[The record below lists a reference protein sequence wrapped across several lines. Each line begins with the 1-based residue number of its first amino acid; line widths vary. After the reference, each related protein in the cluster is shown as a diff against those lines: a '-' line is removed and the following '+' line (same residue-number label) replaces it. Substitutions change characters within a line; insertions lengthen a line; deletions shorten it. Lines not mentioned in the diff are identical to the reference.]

1 MSDTSAT
8 LKDMDIAPDIALAER
23 LFAELRDRTS
33 DTRGVTRMSYGPG
46 EEIAHAILRREAEA
60 LKLAVETDAAC
71 NQYLTLPGQT
81 DAPRIVIGSHL
92 DSVPKGGNFDGAAGV
107 LMGLSVLSGIVAA
120 GRVPPRP
127 ITVMAIRAE
136 ESAWFSAS
144 YIGSRAAFGQL
155 KAQELDTVV
164 RAGDGVTLGE
174 AITMAGG
181 NVNEVAAGGGHWAP
195 DDVGVFLE
203 PHIEQGPVLA
213 TKGMPLGI
221 VSDIRGSLRY
231 RHAVCH
237 GAYAH
242 SGTTPRLAR
251 RDSVLAVSALV
262 IGLEQLW
269 RQFEAQGRDLT
280 VTVGETATDPEES
293 SFSKVAGLV
302 RFSLDIRS
310 NARATLDEFEIELE
324 VLTTSIEKDRNVR
337 FEFGTRTST
346 APASMHP
353 AVIAG
358 LRHAADEV
366 RQPVP
371 EMPCGAGHDAA
382 TFADLGI
389 PTGMLFLRNTNGS
402 HNPDEH
408 MDIIDFGAGA
418 AILMRFCLSPPD
430 IPQ

>member
-1 MSDTSAT
+1 MSDTSAA
-8 LKDMDIAPDIALAER
+8 LEDRDIAPDIALAVR
-23 LFAELRDRTS
+23 LFGELRDRTA

-71 NQYLTLPGQT
+71 NQYLTLQGQT
-81 DAPRIVIGSHL
+81 NTPGIVIGSHL
-92 DSVPKGGNFDGAAGV
+92 DSVPNGGNFDGAAGV
-107 LMGLSVLSGIVAA
+107 LMGLSVLSGIVGA

-174 AITMAGG
+174 AITKAGG
-181 NVNEVAAGGGHWAP
+181 NIHDVAAGGGHWAP

-251 RDSVLAVSALV
+251 RDAVLAVSALV
-262 IGLEQLW
+262 IGVEQLW
-269 RQFEAQGRDLT
+269 RQFEAQGKDLT
-280 VTVGETATDPEES
+280 VTVGEIATDPKEG
-293 SFSKVAGLV
+293 SFSKVAGLA

-310 NARATLDEFEIELE
+310 NSGATLDEFAFELE
-324 VLTTSIEKDRNVR
+324 VLTASIEKDRNVS

-346 APASMHP
+346 TPAGMHP

-358 LRHAADEV
+358 LRQAAEEAS
-366 RQPVP
+366 QPVL

-382 TFADLGI
+382 TFAGLGI

-408 MDIIDFGAGA
+408 MDIDDFGIGA
-418 AILMRFCLSPPD
+418 AVLMRFCLSPPD
-430 IPQ
+430 IPK